1 MLVTGSPDSPKS
13 PQSGQEIPHAL
24 LLRAY
29 GQDGRTIVHC
39 RAMNKRWVHFLVFI
53 AVVLNV
59 VSCVFLSEFSLGDSN
74 YSPYW

>member
-1 MLVTGSPDSPKS
+1 
-13 PQSGQEIPHAL
+13 
-24 LLRAY
+24 
-29 GQDGRTIVHC
+29 
-39 RAMNKRWVHFLVFI
+39 MNKRWVHFLVFI